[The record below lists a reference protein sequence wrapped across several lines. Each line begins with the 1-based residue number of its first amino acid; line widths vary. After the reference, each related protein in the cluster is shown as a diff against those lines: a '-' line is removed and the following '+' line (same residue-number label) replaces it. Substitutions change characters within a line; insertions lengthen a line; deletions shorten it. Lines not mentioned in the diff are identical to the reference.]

1 MIEPTDEM
9 ADAFSAADA
18 EFRRAELERLGIN
31 GLHLPTLDEGA
42 FRAGL
47 AAVLAIVE
55 RDYGIER
62 RCPHGHPGGRRCGPC
77 SFDAIERDHEERQEW
92 AAMVAAEREDDES

>member
-9 ADAFSAADA
+9 VAAYRAARASLNREQLHGRPPADPD
-18 EFRRAELERLGIN
+18 
-31 GLHLPTLDEGA
+31 TLT
-42 FRAGL
+42 RAGL
-47 AAVLAIVE
+47 AAVLELVE

-62 RCPHGHPGGRRCGPC
+62 RCPHGHPGARRCGPC

-92 AAMVAAEREDDES
+92 AAMVAAEREDDEP